1 MSFTNISDCGKA
13 SLIGIFA
20 STGFPPS
27 PVIFTYLI
35 PFGEMTRLKYYL
47 ILCLC
52 FGILHPLAAQLL
64 TTNSIGLTI
73 NPGASLT
80 IFGDVRNNGTAVIS
94 NNGVIELS
102 GNWINNTSGSVF
114 GTSAGTVIFSG
125 TTQQIEGTT
134 GTLFHHLIL
143 DGTTEVTLLRD
154 TETGGSATTGVFNVG
169 DGTMLLNGHSV
180 HVKNPSTGAVVFA
193 SGGIVSEAT
202 DNSSRV
208 KWDIGTTTG
217 SHIIPFKTAAGQQI
231 PVNIELTTGDAGTVQ
246 ATTYLTDNLNQPFP
260 TTPELVTHVRNTS
273 GLDNSN
279 NMVDRFWY
287 LEKSGIT
294 GSSNITF
301 TYSPADVA
309 GSGNLGPRAQR
320 WSVAGDGW
328 IAVAPGQSNPT
339 AFSTRVPGVNVFGTW
354 ALANE
359 PTPLPIELLYFDAKL
374 NNEKKVDIA
383 WVTVMEINNDFF
395 TVERSRD
402 GSNFERLEVVDGAG
416 NSNTTLHYSTVDP
429 SPYPG
434 ISYYRLKQTDFD
446 GMFTYSQTV
455 AINIPV
461 NIFGSVSVYPN
472 PVRDHF
478 FLNLEGMISENSEIL
493 FEIHDAAGRL
503 VAVKTI
509 QPDVNSGSVYRF
521 ERGSL
526 AAGVYSF
533 SVTSGNRHKFT
544 GRLVMD

>member
-1 MSFTNISDCGKA
+1 
-13 SLIGIFA
+13 
-20 STGFPPS
+20 
-27 PVIFTYLI
+27 
-35 PFGEMTRLKYYL
+35 MTRLKYYL
-47 ILCLC
+47 ILFLC
-52 FGILHPLAAQLL
+52 FGIVHPTAAQLL

-80 IFGDVRNNGTAVIS
+80 IFGDVRNNGSAVIS

-102 GNWINNTSGSVF
+102 GNWINNTATPVFSTSG
-114 GTSAGTVIFSG
+114 GTVIFSG
-125 TTQQIEGTT
+125 TTQQIGGTT
-134 GTLFHHLIL
+134 GTLFHNLEL

-154 TETGGSATTGVFNVG
+154 TETGGSAATGVFNLG
-169 DGTMLLNGHSV
+169 DGTMFLNGNSV
-180 HVKNPSTGAVVFA
+180 HIRNPASGAVVFA

-202 DNSSRV
+202 NNATRV
-208 KWDIGTTTG
+208 KWDVGTITG

-246 ATTYLTDNLNQPFP
+246 ATTYLTNNLNQPFP
-260 TTPELVTHVRNTS
+260 ATPELVTHVRNTS

-287 LEKSGIT
+287 LEKSGVT
-294 GSSNITF
+294 GSANITF
-301 TYSPADVA
+301 TYSPAEVA

-359 PTPLPIELLYFDAKL
+359 PTPLPIELLYFNAKL
-374 NNEKKVDIA
+374 NSDKQVDLE
-383 WVTVMEINNDFF
+383 WVTVMEINNDYF

-402 GSNFERLEVVDGAG
+402 GSNFEELKTVDGAG

-446 GMFTYSQTV
+446 GMFTWSQVV
-455 AINIPV
+455 AVNIPA
-461 NIFGSVSVYPN
+461 NIFGTVSVYPN

-478 FLNLEGMISENSEIL
+478 FLNTEGMISGDSEIL

-503 VAVKTI
+503 VAKKTI
-509 QPDVNSGSVYRF
+509 RPDSNGGGVYRF
-521 ERGSL
+521 DRGSI

-533 SVTSGNRHKFT
+533 SVTAGSLQKFT
-544 GRLVMD
+544 GRIVME

>member
-1 MSFTNISDCGKA
+1 
-13 SLIGIFA
+13 
-20 STGFPPS
+20 
-27 PVIFTYLI
+27 
-35 PFGEMTRLKYYL
+35 MTRLKYYL

-52 FGILHPLAAQLL
+52 FGILHPAAAQLL

-80 IFGDVRNNGTAVIS
+80 IFGDVRNNGSAVIS
-94 NNGVIELS
+94 NNGLIELS
-102 GNWINNTSGSVF
+102 GNWINNTATPVFSTSG
-114 GTSAGTVIFSG
+114 GTVIFSG
-125 TTQQIEGTT
+125 TTQQIGGTT
-134 GTLFHHLIL
+134 GTLFHNLEL
-143 DGTTEVTLLRD
+143 DGTTEVTLQLD

-169 DGTMLLNGHSV
+169 DGTMILNGNSV
-180 HVKNPSTGAVVFA
+180 HIRNPASGAVIFA

-202 DNSSRV
+202 NNASRV
-208 KWDIGTTTG
+208 KWDVGTTTG
-217 SHIIPFKTAAGQQI
+217 SHIIPFKTTAGQQI

-246 ATTYLTDNLNQPFP
+246 AATYLTNNLNQPFP
-260 TTPELVTHVRNTS
+260 TAPELVTHVRNTS
-273 GLDNSN
+273 GLDNSS

-287 LEKSGIT
+287 LEKSGVT
-294 GSSNITF
+294 GSANITF
-301 TYSPADVA
+301 TYSPAEVA

-374 NNEKKVDIA
+374 NSDKQVDLF
-383 WVTVMEINNDFF
+383 WVTAQEINNDYF

-402 GSNFERLEVVDGAG
+402 GTSFEPLEIVDGAG
-416 NSNTTLHYSTVDP
+416 NSNTTLQYSTVDP
-429 SPYPG
+429 SPYSG

-446 GMFTYSQTV
+446 GMFTYSQSV
-455 AINIPV
+455 AINLPA
-461 NIFGSVSVYPN
+461 NIFGTVSVYPN

-478 FLNLEGMISENSEIL
+478 FVNLEGLISGNTDIH
-493 FEIHDAAGRL
+493 FQIHDATGRL
-503 VAVKTI
+503 VAMKKFRHNENAV
-509 QPDVNSGSVYRF
+509 SVYRI

-526 AAGVYSF
+526 ASGVYSF
-533 SVTSGNRHKFT
+533 SVTAGNLQKFT
-544 GRLVMD
+544 GRIVMD